1 MAISVVSP
9 SRHREERPGVR
20 EGRRR
25 GDLVGTM
32 SRQSYVYIMTNQ
44 TNRVLYTGVT
54 TDLLKRIS
62 QHKEGIGGEFTKKY
76 NIKKLVYF
84 EIFEDVREA
93 IAREKQIKKGS
104 RRKKVDLIEAM
115 NPSWS
120 DLYDDLL

>member
-1 MAISVVSP
+1 
-9 SRHREERPGVR
+9 
-20 EGRRR
+20 
-25 GDLVGTM
+25 
-32 SRQSYVYIMTNQ
+32 MTNQ